1 MPLIP
6 VALLA
11 GGLGLWG
18 GYTLSSG
25 TKYLTGLV
33 ILLLV
38 VYLGLKFNGGLS

>member
-11 GGLGLWG
+11 GGFGLWG
-18 GYTLSSG
+18 GYTLSNG

-38 VYLGLKFNGGLS
+38 VFVGLKVSGGIL